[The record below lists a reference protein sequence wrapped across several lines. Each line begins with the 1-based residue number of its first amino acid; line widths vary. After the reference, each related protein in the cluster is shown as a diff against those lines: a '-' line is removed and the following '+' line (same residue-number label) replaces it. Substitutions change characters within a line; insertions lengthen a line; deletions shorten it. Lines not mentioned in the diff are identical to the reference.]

1 MFEGTIKPMEC
12 PICGKYNNCGYE
24 SCWCSK
30 ECFPREIFDLLP
42 EHQLRKSCIC
52 KECLDYFKT
61 KQE

>member
-1 MFEGTIKPMEC
+1 MEC

-42 EHQLRKSCIC
+42 EHQLRRSCIC
-52 KECLDYFKT
+52 KECLDHFKT